1 MPRKNQRNTRARIAR
16 KPASQALAAI
26 KAARANAADAF
37 GTLIQRS
44 QEARQ
49 AVLAG
54 AAQARVKTADAVSRF
69 ERVFENRVTGVISR
83 LGVPTARDV
92 RALSRQVA
100 HLQQSVDQLRRV
112 RAR

>member
-1 MPRKNQRNTRARIAR
+1 MARTTRRKSAPVRKPRNVAKEAIARINALRDSTLAR
-16 KPASQALAAI
+16 TRLAREALISRAS
-26 KAARANAADAF
+26 
-37 GTLIQRS
+37 
-44 QEARQ
+44 EARV
-49 AVLAG
+49 A
-54 AAQARVKTADAVSRF
+54 TADAVSRF
-69 ERVFENRVTGVISR
+69 EKVFENRVTGVISR